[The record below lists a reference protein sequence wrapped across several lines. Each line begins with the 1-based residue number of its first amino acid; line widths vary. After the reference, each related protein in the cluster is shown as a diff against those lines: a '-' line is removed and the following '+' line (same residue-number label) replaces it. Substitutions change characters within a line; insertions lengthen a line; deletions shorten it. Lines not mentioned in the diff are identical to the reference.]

1 MLKKIISGG
10 QAGVD
15 RGALD
20 AALQLGIE
28 CGGWCPRGRRAE
40 DGPIADHYPLTETD
54 ATRYEQ
60 RTELNIIDSDATLII
75 TGGRLQ
81 GGTRLT
87 QELALS
93 HDKPCLIIDLRQPV
107 EPVQI
112 TQWLT
117 ALQISTL
124 NVAGPRESK
133 QPGIADKTRELVVD
147 LLKTQLTIQQS

>member
-20 AALQLGIE
+20 AALQLDIE
-28 CGGWCPRGRRAE
+28 CGGWCPLGRRAE
-40 DGPIADHYPLTETD
+40 DGPIASHYPLTETD
-54 ATRYEQ
+54 SARYEQ

-75 TGGRLQ
+75 TCGRLE

-93 HDKPCLIIDLRQPV
+93 HDKPCLIIDLRQPF
-107 EPVQI
+107 EPVHI
-112 TQWLT
+112 THWLT
-117 ALQISTL
+117 ALQIDTL

-133 QPGIADKTRELVVD
+133 QPGIAGKTLKLVTEIIKEVE
-147 LLKTQLTIQQS
+147 K